1 MDGKKKCEIRNFGVS
16 KTLFEMLNVIQI
28 NETRRFE
35 ASIEKRNARGCR

>member
-28 NETRRFE
+28 NETRRFA
-35 ASIEKRNARGCR
+35 ASQV